1 MTNVAS
7 SMRWTVLCKPQG
19 SESKPTRNAA
29 STMLRCV
36 LNRIPKY
43 GYNAMHVAA
52 ISMPNSLRKNAHKST
67 MDAERRETYAEH
79 RAKNLKKK
87 SQQLQSRP

>member
-7 SMRWTVLCKPQG
+7 SIRWTVLCKPQG
-19 SESKPTRNAA
+19 SESKPTRNTA

-36 LNRIPKY
+36 LNRISKY
-43 GYNAMHVAA
+43 GCKAIHVAA
-52 ISMPNSLRKNAHKST
+52 ISMLNSLRKNAHKST

-79 RAKNLKKK
+79 RAKNLNKKP
-87 SQQLQSRP
+87 QQLQSRP